1 LSGNSVLYQG
11 DRSTSSFWEGTVGNE
26 FRYIQSRKTTWVAEL
41 RYSQLQYLEGI
52 AGAINTAFL
61 LVGSD
66 WSVSRKFRVTTRIG
80 EALRTYETGGKA
92 TTPYGE
98 VSLIYQPD
106 RRNQFSLSGRY
117 GFEQTT
123 SVTDENL
130 VSRLSMAYT
139 RTFSPRL
146 VGSLTA
152 NYVENEVTSANGANS
167 QTQIYDAGLYFQYT
181 FDRHFSLNA
190 RYSYTLSNT
199 STGSNDYDR
208 GRFFL
213 TGRYDF

>member
-1 LSGNSVLYQG
+1 M
-11 DRSTSSFWEGTVGNE
+11 
-26 FRYIQSRKTTWVAEL
+26 
-41 RYSQLQYLEGI
+41 
-52 AGAINTAFL
+52 
-61 LVGSD
+61 
-66 WSVSRKFRVTTRIG
+66 TTRVG
-80 EALRTYETGGKA
+80 ESVRTFETGGNA
-92 TTPYGE
+92 STPYGE
-98 VSLIYQPD
+98 VALTYQPD

-130 VSRLSMAYT
+130 VTRFSLAYT

-146 VGSLTA
+146 VGSLIG
-152 NYVENEVTSANGANS
+152 NYVENEITSAFGVNS
-167 QTQIYDAGLYFQYT
+167 QTQIYDTAVYLQYT
-181 FDRHFSLNA
+181 FNRHFSLNA

-199 STGSNDYDR
+199 STGTNDYDR